1 MGRSRRQFLK
11 QTTLAASTV
20 ALPIG
25 VAHAVGPNSAP
36 RKGNIIGPGAV
47 DNEKTGEREFFLGMI
62 DLDKPEPYPV
72 NTIKLDFF
80 AHGVSPNPLQPTRAA
95 LFQKQGPGACEI
107 DLVDKTVVRA
117 ITTAADRRFYG
128 HGAYSPDGSI
138 LYATETIM
146 SSPDLKGIVAVRDA
160 RSHDYLGE
168 FPSYGAQPH
177 DCQLIDDG
185 KIMAV
190 TNGGLHFGHASTGRV
205 SFVEIATQK
214 LVDQVIID
222 SEEKN
227 AGHLFISPK
236 GHLAIVSAERD
247 GLDEKTFTGG
257 ITLRPAGGEA
267 KLLWEPV
274 DLLAKMIGETLS
286 VYINDADG
294 IVAATT
300 PAANLVTFWDI
311 HSGELVKSL
320 NVPDPRGIALTLD
333 GKYWALSCSNAV
345 LTFLHADSLEPANI
359 KPVFP
364 SYTTGSH
371 VIPYAIPS

>member
-1 MGRSRRQFLK
+1 MKSSRRKFLK
-11 QTTLAASTV
+11 QSAALASGTNFVFPASF
-20 ALPIG
+20 A
-25 VAHAVGPNSAP
+25 AVQENSVS
-36 RKGNIIGPGAV
+36 KGTIIGPGAV
-47 DNEKTGEREFFLGMI
+47 DNENTGQREFFLGII

-72 NTIKLDFF
+72 STIELDFF
-80 AHGVSPNPLQPTRAA
+80 AHGVSPNTKHPARAA
-95 LFQKQGPGACEI
+95 LFQKQGSGACEV
-107 DLVDKTVVRA
+107 DLIEKSVLRP

-146 SSPDLKGIVAVRDA
+146 SSPELKGIVAVRDA
-160 RSHDYLGE
+160 DSHEYLGE

-177 DCQLIDDG
+177 DCQLIDGG

-190 TNGGLHFGHASTGRV
+190 TNGGLHFGHKSTGRV

-214 LVDQVIID
+214 LVDQVVID

-247 GLDEKTFTGG
+247 GLDEKQFTGG

-267 KLLWEPV
+267 ILLWEPV
-274 DLLAKMIGETLS
+274 ELLARMIGETLS
-286 VYINDADG
+286 VYIDDATG

-300 PAANLVTFWDI
+300 PAANLVTFWNI
-311 HSGELVKSL
+311 RTGELVKSM

-333 GKYWALSCSNAV
+333 GKFWALSCSNAV
-345 LTFLHADSLEPANI
+345 LTFLHADTLEAANI

-371 VIPYAIPS
+371 VIPYALNG

>member
-1 MGRSRRQFLK
+1 MKVSRRHFLK
-11 QTTLAASTV
+11 QTAFTASSAAMAVRAPHVLATDSTPV
-20 ALPIG
+20 
-25 VAHAVGPNSAP
+25 
-36 RKGNIIGPGAV
+36 KGTIIGPGAV
-47 DNEKTGEREFFLGMI
+47 DNEEIGEREFFLGLI

-80 AHGVSPNPLQPTRAA
+80 AHGVSPNSVQPTRAA
-95 LFQKQGPGACEI
+95 LFQKQGPGACEV
-107 DLVDKTVVRA
+107 DLAERVVIRP

-146 SSPDLKGIVAVRDA
+146 STPDLKGIIAVRDA
-160 RSHDYLGE
+160 QSHEYLGE

-190 TNGGLHFGHASTGRV
+190 TNGGLHFGHPSRGCV

-274 DLLAKMIGETLS
+274 DLLARMIGETLS
-286 VYINDADG
+286 VYIDDKTG
-294 IVAATT
+294 VVAATT

-311 HSGELVKSL
+311 NTGELVKSL
-320 NVPDPRGIALTLD
+320 NVPDPRGITLTLD
-333 GKYWALSCSNAV
+333 GKYWALSCANAV
-345 LTFLHADSLEPANI
+345 LTFLHADSLEAADI

-371 VIPYAIPS
+371 VIPYALS